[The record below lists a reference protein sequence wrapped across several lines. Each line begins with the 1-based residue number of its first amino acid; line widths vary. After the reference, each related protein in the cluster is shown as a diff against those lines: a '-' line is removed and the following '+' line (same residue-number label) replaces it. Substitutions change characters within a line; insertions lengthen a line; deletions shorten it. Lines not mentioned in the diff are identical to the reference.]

1 MPSDYGTVATGD
13 LCQILA
19 QVLLTE
25 EDCQTRKSRHGS
37 IRIIAEQLLDVDEAR
52 WTDAFTE
59 VDILNVFS
67 LQGYE
72 RNLKFPNFSDRFQG
86 DNCPAIMSCLD
97 RGRLP
102 DSGSS

>member
-1 MPSDYGTVATGD
+1 MKKTYSTSK
-13 LCQILA
+13 
-19 QVLLTE
+19 
-25 EDCQTRKSRHGS
+25 KSTCPDS
-37 IRIIAEQLLDVDEAR
+37 IITEQLLAVAR
-52 WTDAFTE
+52 SPVTDAFTE

-72 RNLKFPNFSDRFQG
+72 RNLKFPNFPDRFQG
-86 DNCPAIMSCLD
+86 DNRSAIMCCLD